1 MSKPLSF
8 FLLAGEPSGDIHG
21 KRMIASLK
29 KIDPGS
35 TFYGVGGPSMLEEG
49 LIPLF
54 RMEELAVMGFQ
65 EIILSLPS
73 LIKKLF
79 FLSGWILEKKPH
91 AVVLIDFPDFNLLLA
106 RLLRRGGFRGKIVQM
121 IPPTV
126 WAWRKGRI
134 RTLEKHFDLALS
146 IYPFEKKIY
155 QNTKL
160 PVTYIGNPVLEAVS
174 SHRPD
179 FSFRSRFG
187 FDEKDPIIALFP
199 GSRRQEVHNN
209 LLLQLEALKLAT
221 TEAPKYRVAVSLA
234 RQEMKEEV
242 EKLIRKAG
250 FEDGVSLIP
259 ASSRYDLMDNCM
271 LAIAKSGTVTLEL
284 ALKKR
289 PAVVTY
295 AVSSLN
301 YFIARYIVRLD
312 LTHFA
317 IANILSG
324 EELFPEHI
332 ADRAPKEAVA
342 TSIRDLLSN
351 EPRRQ
356 SIQQKQEQLF
366 EQLAEARPEQE
377 IEKAMRSLL
386 R

>member
-29 KIDPGS
+29 KMDPDS
-35 TFYGVGGPSMLEEG
+35 TFHGVGGPMMLEEG
-49 LIPLF
+49 LNPLL
-54 RMEELAVMGFQ
+54 RMEELTVMGFQ
-65 EIILSLPS
+65 EIILSLPA

-79 FLSGWILEKKPH
+79 FLSRWILEKKPQ
-91 AVVLIDFPDFNLLLA
+91 AVILIDFPDFNLLLA
-106 RLLRRGGFRGKIVQM
+106 RLLRRGGFQGKIVQM

-134 RTLEKHFDLALS
+134 RTLEKNFDLALS

-160 PVTYIGNPVLEAVS
+160 PVTYIGNPVMEAVA
-174 SHRPD
+174 SHQPD
-179 FSFRSRFG
+179 KSFRNRFG
-187 FDEKDPIIALFP
+187 FHEKEHIIALFP
-199 GSRRQEVHNN
+199 GSRRQEVSNN

-221 TEAPKYRVAVSLA
+221 DKTAKYRVAVSLA
-234 RQEMKEEV
+234 RQEMKEDV
-242 EKLIRKAG
+242 EKLIGAASWGDRITI
-250 FEDGVSLIP
+250 VP
-259 ASSRYDLMDNCM
+259 ASSRYDLMDSCT

-301 YFIARYIVRLD
+301 YFIAKYIVRLN
-312 LTHFA
+312 LRHFA
-317 IANILSG
+317 IANILTG

-332 ADRAPKEAVA
+332 ADRAPKEAIA
-342 TSIRDLLSN
+342 ASIRDLLTN
-351 EPRRQ
+351 ESRRQ
-356 SIQQKQEQLF
+356 KIHHLQDVLFQE
-366 EQLAEARPEQE
+366 LAKACPEQE

-386 R
+386 S